1 MADTE
6 YSLGLV
12 VERIARG
19 KAASSTLIFVIE
31 DDPQNGADHMDAHRS
46 PAFVVGP
53 YVRHGLVSTR
63 YTTLNVLRTIEALLD
78 LKPLGLNDA
87 LASPMADLF
96 DPARSNWSYRV
107 ETADILR
114 TTKLSITAHRFIPRK
129 TDGGNLCARRSTSY
143 WAAAPKGQNFRT
155 ED

>member
-96 DPARSNWSYRV
+96 DPTQSNWSYRAQAAGNPPPTQLPI
-107 ETADILR
+107 TAD
-114 TTKLSITAHRFIPRK
+114 RFITSR
-129 TDGGNLCARRSTSY
+129 TDPANSLARRNNSN
-143 WAAAPKGQNFRT
+143 WPP
-155 ED
+155 

>member
-31 DDPQNGADHMDAHRS
+31 DDAQNDADHMDAHRS
-46 PAFVVGP
+46 PAFVVGL

-63 YTTLNVLRTIEALLD
+63 YTTLNVLRTIAARLD
-78 LKPLGLNDA
+78 LKPLGVDDA
-87 LASPMADLF
+87 LASPMAGLF
-96 DPARSNWSYRV
+96 HPSQSHRSDR
-107 ETADILR
+107 AD
-114 TTKLSITAHRFIPRK
+114 A
-129 TDGGNLCARRSTSY
+129 GGI
-143 WAAAPKGQNFRT
+143 
-155 ED
+155 